1 NWTNVSDRRFKTNV
15 QENVVGI
22 DFIMKLR
29 PVTYNLDMDAIAE
42 FNSTPDSMRLF
53 ESEKLKASEIQS
65 GFIAQEVEKAALE
78 VGYDFHGVDAPKNET
93 SHYGLRYAEF
103 VVPLVQATQEQQ
115 IIIENL
121 NSKID
126 VQENEILQLTYDL
139 EQQKR
144 DIEAL
149 RIMIVEL
156 QSQLSTE

>member
-29 PVTYNLDMDAIAE
+29 PITYNLDMDAIAE

-78 VGYDFHGVDAPKNET
+78 VGYAFHGVDAPKNET

-115 IIIENL
+115 VIIEEQ
-121 NSKID
+121 
-126 VQENEILQLTYDL
+126 QEVILQ
-139 EQQKR
+139 QQQS
-144 DIEAL
+144 IEELML
-149 RIMIVEL
+149 RIEKLEGIV
-156 QSQLSTE
+156 LSE